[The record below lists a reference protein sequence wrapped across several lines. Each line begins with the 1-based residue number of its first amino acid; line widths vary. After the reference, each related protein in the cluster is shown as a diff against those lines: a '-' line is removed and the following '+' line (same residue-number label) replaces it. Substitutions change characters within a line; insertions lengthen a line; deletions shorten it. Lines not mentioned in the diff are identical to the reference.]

1 MKSSQYYKNLASAL
15 IVLGIDAVEKAK
27 SGHPGAIMGM
37 SDFITI
43 LFANHLRFSA
53 KNPFWHDR
61 DRFILSNGHVSMLL
75 YGLLYLTG
83 YEKPTINDIK
93 NFRQLGSITAGH
105 PEYVHIDGIETTT
118 GPLGQGFA
126 NGVGMAI
133 AQKKTYENFKKGG
146 HFEAIN
152 NKIYVSVGDGCLM
165 EGISHEA
172 ASLAGHLKLN
182 NLIVMFDSNQISIDG
197 STNLSDSTNTR
208 ERFLSYH
215 WHVIEANGHDYDEIN
230 NAYEEAKS
238 IKDRPTLIIFNTVI
252 ANHANKKRG
261 SASSHGAPLGSEEIQ
276 FVKNSIEWTKDY
288 KEFEIPENLLNE
300 WRNIGSKYNDEVNS
314 WNEKYLNF
322 FNELKNF
329 PDLQCLNE
337 IEKLKNECRNSNDKN
352 FSKELSTRKS
362 SGNFLERIAPFLP
375 QMIGGSADLSESNC
389 THTSFS
395 IPITATNFSGNYIH
409 YGIREHGMAAI
420 MNGIACYGGFVPYGG
435 GFLIFSDYAK
445 PSIRLAALMNIQVI
459 HVLTHD
465 SIGLGEDG
473 PTHQPIEQLTGLRS
487 IPNLLVFRPAD
498 TYETI
503 ISWEIALKTKNSP
516 SAIVCSRQNLRQIT
530 NQFHSFSPDVEKG
543 GYIVSNFNFD
553 TSTNLKKIILLATGS
568 ELSLAIEIKNALSTL
583 YNIRVVSMF
592 CTNLFDKQSTE
603 YKKFVLLNDNE
614 VDLRV
619 AIEAGSEMTWW
630 KYLSSSRDLFFGI
643 SNRFGASGKA
653 EDLYRY
659 FGLTVD
665 RISESISISISEKL
679 RKIVK

>member
-53 KNPFWHDR
+53 KNPFWHNR

-83 YEKPTINDIK
+83 YEKPTIDDIK

-105 PEYVHIDGIETTT
+105 PEYGHIDGIETTT

-146 HFEAIN
+146 HLKVIN

-300 WRNIGSKYNDEVNS
+300 WRNIGSKYNDEANS

-362 SGNFLERIAPFLP
+362 SGNFLERIVPFLS

-389 THTSFS
+389 THTSSS

-530 NQFHSFSPDVEKG
+530 NQFHSFSSDAEKG

-619 AIEAGSEMTWW
+619 VIEAGSEMTWW

-643 SNRFGASGKA
+643 SNRFGASGKG
-653 EDLYRY
+653 EDLYQY
-659 FGLTVD
+659 FGLTTKH
-665 RISESISISISEKL
+665 ISEKL

>member
-83 YEKPTINDIK
+83 YEKPTIDDIK

-105 PEYVHIDGIETTT
+105 PEYGHIDGIETTT
-118 GPLGQGFA
+118 GPLGQGFV

-215 WHVIEANGHDYDEIN
+215 WYVIEANGHDYDEIN
-230 NAYEEAKS
+230 NAYEKAKS

-300 WRNIGSKYNDEVNS
+300 WRDIGLKYDDEVNS

-362 SGNFLERIAPFLP
+362 SGNFLERIVPFLP

-530 NQFHSFSPDVEKG
+530 NQFHSFSSDVEKG
-543 GYIVSNFNFD
+543 GYIVSNFDFD

-592 CTNLFDKQSTE
+592 CTNLFDKQSAE

-653 EDLYRY
+653 EDLYQY
-659 FGLTVD
+659 FGLTTKH
-665 RISESISISISEKL
+665 ISEKL